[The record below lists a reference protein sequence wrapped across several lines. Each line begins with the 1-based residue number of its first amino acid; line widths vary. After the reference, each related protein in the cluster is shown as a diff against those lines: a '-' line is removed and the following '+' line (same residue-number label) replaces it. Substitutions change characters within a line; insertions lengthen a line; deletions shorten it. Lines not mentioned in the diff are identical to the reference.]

1 VKIRTKTIITLGAT
15 LIVLFAVYLI
25 ASDLGKSTIVYFI
38 SLLIISGIAFGVII
52 LILLDES
59 VISRLSHLSSRVN
72 AIGVAR
78 VFSERV
84 PVKGN
89 DEISSL
95 GVGVGVNAV
104 IVELESSQLQLKS
117 PLVQSEENYRLFFNS
132 IIDPVLIYRF
142 NEGNLSGKIIEANDA
157 AVIVLGYS
165 REELVMMS
173 PASIIMAEEGDGI
186 SPLVG
191 RLRSDGFVLFETGYR
206 TKKGKIILVEINAR
220 IFDQYGQKAVLAI
233 ARDITER
240 REIDHL
246 KMEAFEQIEK
256 NMQQFAILND
266 QIRNPLQ
273 GIIGIADLM
282 QNKFSEKIIKLSW
295 MINDIVQK
303 LDFGYIESEKIQEFL
318 RKYYGVGKK

>member
-1 VKIRTKTIITLGAT
+1 MKIRTKTIIILGVT

-95 GVGVGVNAV
+95 GVGVNAV

-186 SPLVG
+186 SPLLG
-191 RLRSDGFVLFETGYR
+191 RLRFDGFVLFETGYR
-206 TKKGKIILVEINAR
+206 TKKGKIIPVEINAR

-282 QNKFSEKIIKLSW
+282 QNEFSEKIIKLSW